1 MRQHHSHGH
10 PSRGAKHACC
20 SGREMVM
27 GCKPEEVPLVGEGR
41 SRVFPGGRPPHDSD
55 RTSTC
60 LELSNIAGAPP
71 ARHHVGAR
79 GRHRRPRAADPN
91 QTGGERRGVTR
102 DVVVIHDLY
111 R

>member
-1 MRQHHSHGH
+1 MLAAPDGRWSWVAS
-10 PSRGAKHACC
+10 PRRCRSLVREGAESFLAA
-20 SGREMVM
+20 GLPMTR
-27 GCKPEEVPLVGEGR
+27 
-41 SRVFPGGRPPHDSD
+41 D